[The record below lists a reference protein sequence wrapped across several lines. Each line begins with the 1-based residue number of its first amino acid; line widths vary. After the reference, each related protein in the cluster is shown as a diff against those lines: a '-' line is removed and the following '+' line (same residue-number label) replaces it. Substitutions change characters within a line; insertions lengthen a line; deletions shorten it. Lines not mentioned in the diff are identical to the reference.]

1 MLKFLLSSS
10 SVGMEKISISLRDE
24 QLQYVEEREEK
35 EDETRS
41 EAVRT
46 LVERGM
52 NAAEHE
58 EKLRGRMDELQ
69 RKKDEEIEQLQTEID
84 RLQRERRQILEQR
97 EENQELV
104 RFAEEQ
110 RSLVSEQRDRQ
121 NAPVWRR
128 AKWWVFGQ
136 SDDETEA

>member
-1 MLKFLLSSS
+1 
-10 SVGMEKISISLRDE
+10 MEKISISLRDE
-24 QLQYVEEREEK
+24 QLQHVAEREENK
-35 EDETRS
+35 NETRS

-46 LVERGM
+46 LVDRGM

-58 EKLRGRMDELQ
+58 EKLRGRMEELE
-69 RKKDEEIEQLQTEID
+69 RKKDEEIEQLRTEID

-110 RSLVSEQRDRQ
+110 RSLVSEQRDRR

-128 AKWWVFGQ
+128 AKWWVLGRGQ
-136 SDDETEA
+136 EQGR

>member
-1 MLKFLLSSS
+1 
-10 SVGMEKISISLRDE
+10 MEKISISLRDE
-24 QLQYVEEREEK
+24 QLQHVGEREEN
-35 EDETRS
+35 ENETRS

-46 LVERGM
+46 LVDRGM

-58 EKLRGRMDELQ
+58 EKLRGRMEELE
-69 RKKDEEIEQLQTEID
+69 RKKDEEIEQLRTEID

-110 RSLVSEQRDRQ
+110 RSLVSEQRDRR

-128 AKWWVFGQ
+128 AKWWVLGRGQ
-136 SDDETEA
+136 EQGR

>member
-1 MLKFLLSSS
+1 
-10 SVGMEKISISLRDE
+10 MEKISISLRDE
-24 QLQYVEEREEK
+24 QLQHVAEREENK
-35 EDETRS
+35 DETRS

-46 LVERGM
+46 LVDRGM

-58 EKLRGRMDELQ
+58 EKLRGRMEELE
-69 RKKDEEIEQLQTEID
+69 RKKDEEIEQLRTEID

-110 RSLVSEQRDRQ
+110 RSLVSEQRDRR

-128 AKWWVFGQ
+128 AKWWVLGRGQ
-136 SDDETEA
+136 EQGR

>member
-1 MLKFLLSSS
+1 
-10 SVGMEKISISLRDE
+10 MEKISISLRDE
-24 QLQYVEEREEK
+24 QLQHVGEREEN
-35 EDETRS
+35 ENETRS

-46 LVERGM
+46 LVDRGM

-58 EKLRGRMDELQ
+58 EKLRGRMEELE
-69 RKKDEEIEQLQTEID
+69 RKKDEEIEELRTEID

-110 RSLVSEQRDRQ
+110 RSLVSEQRDRR

-128 AKWWVFGQ
+128 AKWWVLGRGQ
-136 SDDETEA
+136 EQGR

>member
-1 MLKFLLSSS
+1 MLKFLLGSSQ
-10 SVGMEKISISLRDE
+10 VRMEKISISLRDE
-24 QLQYVEEREEK
+24 QLQHVAEREENK
-35 EDETRS
+35 DETRS

-46 LVERGM
+46 LVDRGM
-52 NAAEHE
+52 NAAERE
-58 EKLRGRMDELQ
+58 EKLRGRMDELE
-69 RKKDEEIEQLQTEID
+69 RKKDEEIEQLRTEID

-110 RSLVSEQRDRQ
+110 RSLVSEQRDRR

-128 AKWWVFGQ
+128 AKWWVLGRGQ
-136 SDDETEA
+136 EQGR

>member
-1 MLKFLLSSS
+1 
-10 SVGMEKISISLRDE
+10 MEKISISLRDE
-24 QLQYVEEREEK
+24 QLQHVGEREEN
-35 EDETRS
+35 ENETRS

-46 LVERGM
+46 LVDRGM

-58 EKLRGRMDELQ
+58 EKLRGRMEKLE
-69 RKKDEEIEQLQTEID
+69 RKKDEEIEQLRTEID

-110 RSLVSEQRDRQ
+110 RSLVSEQRDRR

-128 AKWWVFGQ
+128 AKWWVLGRGQ
-136 SDDETEA
+136 EQGR

>member
-1 MLKFLLSSS
+1 
-10 SVGMEKISISLRDE
+10 MEKISISLRDE
-24 QLQYVEEREEK
+24 QLQHVAEREENK
-35 EDETRS
+35 DETRS

-46 LVERGM
+46 LVDRGM

-58 EKLRGRMDELQ
+58 EKLRGRMEELE
-69 RKKDEEIEQLQTEID
+69 RKKDEEIEQLRTEID

-97 EENQELV
+97 EENQELA

-110 RSLVSEQRDRQ
+110 RSLVSEQRDRR

-128 AKWWVFGQ
+128 AKWWVLGRGQ
-136 SDDETEA
+136 EQGR

>member
-1 MLKFLLSSS
+1 
-10 SVGMEKISISLRDE
+10 MEKISISLRDE
-24 QLQYVEEREEK
+24 QLQHVAEREENK
-35 EDETRS
+35 DETRS

-46 LVERGM
+46 LVDRGM

-58 EKLRGRMDELQ
+58 EKLRGRMEELE
-69 RKKDEEIEQLQTEID
+69 RKKDEEIEQLRTEID

-104 RFAEEQ
+104 RFAKEQ
-110 RSLVSEQRDRQ
+110 RSLVSEQRDRR

-128 AKWWVFGQ
+128 AKWWVLGRGQ
-136 SDDETEA
+136 EQGR

>member
-1 MLKFLLSSS
+1 
-10 SVGMEKISISLRDE
+10 MEKISISLRDE
-24 QLQYVEEREEK
+24 QLQHVAEREENK
-35 EDETRS
+35 NETRS

-46 LVERGM
+46 LVDRGM

-58 EKLRGRMDELQ
+58 EKLRGRMEELE
-69 RKKDEEIEQLQTEID
+69 RKKDEEIEQLRTEID

-110 RSLVSEQRDRQ
+110 RSLVSEQRDRR
-121 NAPVWRR
+121 NEPVWRR
-128 AKWWVFGQ
+128 AKWWVLGRGQ
-136 SDDETEA
+136 EQGR

>member
-1 MLKFLLSSS
+1 MLKFLLGSSP
-10 SVGMEKISISLRDE
+10 VGMEKISISLRDE
-24 QLQYVEEREEK
+24 QLQHVEQREEK
-35 EDETRS
+35 KDETRS

-46 LVERGM
+46 LVEQGM
-52 NAAEHE
+52 NAAEHK

-69 RKKDEEIEQLQTEID
+69 QKKDEEIEQLQTEID

-128 AKWWVFGQ
+128 AKWWVFGR
-136 SDDETEA
+136 SGE